1 MSAPT
6 EPRLV
11 QLVLPTCRVDELT
24 RTLVDAVLAGEP
36 AEATA
41 LQLAS
46 AIDYRPEVVVPAA
59 WG

>member
-46 AIDYRPEVVVPAA
+46 AIDYRPEVIR
-59 WG
+59 